1 MSKLFKKDVPQCD
14 PRLNS
19 SIRRVTSVYMP
30 ESKTVYRI
38 GHKVIGAS
46 LPIERLD
53 VSGEA
58 PVIICGYDRNDELV
72 MKIITNDTVIIT
84 YDDSDR
90 TPDFSLK
97 DTING

>member
-1 MSKLFKKDVPQCD
+1 MSKLFKKDAPQCD

-19 SIRRVTSVYMP
+19 SGGRVTSVYMP

-46 LPIERLD
+46 LPIERLE

-90 TPDFSLK
+90 SPDFSLK
-97 DTING
+97 YTING